1 MKSEAEIRDYLKL
14 REYQLD
20 ELYEI
25 IESEEGNMGDVWEQ
39 IDVTLGNIEAIKFV
53 LGETQCKIHM
63 KNS

>member
-39 IDVTLGNIEAIKFV
+39 IDVTLGNTEAIKFV
-53 LGETQCKIHM
+53 LGET
-63 KNS
+63 